1 MPPAPDLTPQT
12 PGEPLATMSPL
23 ASAVTDAA
31 GGTPDANE
39 SNTAQAQPPLYV
51 AKHSAGGRWH
61 VVTNDAQATRVGDFV
76 GDKVSI
82 IAEVE
87 RMNAGGEPLVIDA
100 ERKGDM
106 GALSN
111 RAPAASTNAVDPTTI
126 KQAVLTS
133 EGWLCPEPQVKE

>member
-1 MPPAPDLTPQT
+1 MPAPDFTPQT
-12 PGEPLATMSPL
+12 PGEPLVTISPL
-23 ASAVTDAA
+23 
-31 GGTPDANE
+31 
-39 SNTAQAQPPLYV
+39 QAQPPLYV

-100 ERKGDM
+100 ERKSDIE
-106 GALSN
+106 ALSN
-111 RAPAASTNAVDPTTI
+111 RAPAASTNAVDPTTL
-126 KQAVLTS
+126 KQAVMTS
-133 EGWLCPEPQVKE
+133 EGWLCPEPPVKG